1 MGSGITIE
9 NVEPGSNAAE
19 LEIEAGDR
27 LLALTEKEALDSARE
42 IICNPDEIK

>member
-9 NVEPGSNAAE
+9 NVEPGSIAAE

-27 LLALTEKEALDSARE
+27 LLAINGS
-42 IICNPDEIK
+42 